1 LAHLTSQLVEQAR
14 RGTAPV
20 GRYRDRATPGLLLIV
35 KGNGASWI
43 LRYQIRGR
51 RRDLGL
57 GAVKLVRLSRA
68 RELANARR
76 VEIRIEKR
84 DPLEDRS
91 NVSKR
96 LSFDAAAR
104 AYIESQAPGW
114 RDRRAVQ
121 TWTSTLKTYAS
132 PVIGSLGVD
141 TITVQHLLAILGPI
155 WPTKPETAS
164 RVRGRVESVLAWC
177 GAQGL
182 RSGAN
187 PATWKGNLQALL
199 PAKGKVKPPTRHH
212 AALDLK
218 LLPKVWRQLATSD
231 DLAANAIAL
240 CIATATRPGE
250 TLHAAWAEFDVEARV
265 WELPATRTKKARR
278 HRIPLSDSVLALLGR
293 IPRHGEALFPGVT
306 PKLLR
311 RALDAAG
318 GQGATVHGTSRA
330 NFADHCT
337 THRFD
342 HQLIKFSLSH
352 YPQGATDRAYFR
364 EDLLHERRA
373 LAESWGAYL
382 DG

>member
-1 LAHLTSQLVEQAR
+1 MGL
-14 RGTAPV
+14 GPV
-20 GRYRDRATPGLLLIV
+20 RL
-35 KGNGASWI
+35 
-43 LRYQIRGR
+43 
-51 RRDLGL
+51 LGL
-57 GAVKLVRLSRA
+57 ARA

-76 VEIRIEKR
+76 VEIRIDKR
-84 DPLEDRS
+84 DPLEGRS
-91 NVSKR
+91 TVSKR

-141 TITVQHLLAILGPI
+141 TITVQHVLAVLAPI

-164 RVRGRVESVLAWC
+164 RVRGRIESVLAWC

-199 PAKGKVKPPTRHH
+199 PAKDKVKPPTRHH

-218 LLPKVWRQLATSD
+218 LLPAVWRRLATSD
-231 DLAANAIAL
+231 DLAAKAIAL

-278 HRIPLSDSVLALLGR
+278 HRIPLSDQVLALLDR
-293 IPRHGEALFPGVT
+293 IPRHGDALFPGVT
-306 PKLLR
+306 PKLMR

-318 GQGATVHGTSRA
+318 GKGATMHGTSRA
-330 NFADHCT
+330 NFADYCT
-337 THRFD
+337 QRRFD

-373 LAESWGAYL
+373 LAASWGAFL